1 MKDILFPHD
10 SMRKVQDIFI
20 GDIMEAVKEKKHF
33 IAHAPTG
40 IGKTAI
46 LGPLLAYAL
55 KNNLT
60 IFFLTPRHT
69 QHKIA
74 IDTLKL
80 IKDKYNTDFRAVDII
95 GKKWMCPV
103 GGTDALSSNEFSE
116 YCREMREKD
125 ICEYFLN
132 LKNKS
137 KKSITLKQIQNPL
150 HVEEVCKICKDEHIC
165 PYEISIELSK
175 KASVIIADYYH
186 ILSPAVR
193 DNLLKKTNKEL
204 QSSII
209 IFDEAQNL
217 PQRTRDLLTTR
228 LSTFVVDAAI
238 KECKD
243 FNYNEYI
250 EDLGKIKKVLE
261 LFVRK
266 ISIEETETLI
276 NKKEFIEEIEKIT
289 NYEELIANLKFTADE
304 IREERKRSYLGL
316 IANFLEAWP
325 GEDFG
330 FARILSRGFLRSGKP
345 FISLSYR
352 CLDPSLATKPIIENS
367 HSVICMSG
375 TLSPTSMYSDLL
387 GFQESNTNAAE
398 YSSPFPKQNQLNLLI
413 PETTTKFTARNSD
426 MYKKIAVFCAEI
438 VNSIPGNV
446 AVFFPSYQ
454 LRNEINKYFQNLCE
468 KTTLFEQPNLNKSE
482 KTEILENFKRY
493 KNQGAVLLGASTGSF
508 GEGIDLPGDL
518 LKAVIIVGLPLAKPN
533 LETKELI
540 NYYDKKFKKGWDYG
554 YIYPAIIKSLQNAG
568 RCIRS
573 ETDRGVI
580 IFLDERY
587 SWQNYSKCFPPD
599 FNFKLTKLPVK
610 KITQFFQ
617 NPQKDPSP

>member
-1 MKDILFPHD
+1 MKEILFPHD
-10 SMRKVQDIFI
+10 SIRKTQDVLIE
-20 GDIMEAVKEKKHF
+20 DIMEAVKAKKHF
-33 IAHAPTG
+33 LAHAPTG

-46 LGPLLAYAL
+46 LGPVLSYAL
-55 KNNLT
+55 KNDLT

-74 IDTLKL
+74 IDTLKM
-80 IKDKYNTDFRAVDII
+80 IKNKYNTDFKAVDII

-103 GGTDALSSNEFSE
+103 GGTDLLSSNEFFE
-116 YCREMREKD
+116 YCKEVKEKD

-137 KKSITLKQIQNPL
+137 KKAFTLKQIQDPL
-150 HVEEVCKICKDEHIC
+150 HVEEICKICKDAHLC
-165 PYEISIELSK
+165 PYEISIELAK
-175 KASVIIADYYH
+175 KANVIIADYYH
-186 ILSPAVR
+186 ILSPSVR
-193 DNLLKKTNKEL
+193 ENLLKKTNKNL
-204 QSSII
+204 QDSII

-228 LSTFVVDAAI
+228 LSTFIIDAAI
-238 KECKD
+238 KECKN

-250 EDLGKIKKVLE
+250 KDLEKIKKVLE

-266 ISIEETETLI
+266 ISITETETLI
-276 NKKEFIEEIEKIT
+276 NKQEFISEIEKIT

-304 IREERKRSYLGL
+304 IRKDKKRSFLGS
-316 IANFLEAWP
+316 IANFLEAWT

-330 FARILSRGFLRSGKP
+330 FARILSRGFLKSGKP
-345 FISLSYR
+345 IISLSYL
-352 CLDPSLATKPIIENS
+352 CLDPSLATKPVIDNS

-375 TLSPTSMYSDLL
+375 TLSPALMYRDLL
-387 GFQESNTNAAE
+387 GFQESNTNMAE
-398 YSSPFPKQNQLNLLI
+398 YNSPFPKQNRLNLII

-426 MYKKIAVFCAEI
+426 MYQKIATLCAEV

-454 LRNEINKYFQNLCE
+454 LRDDINKYFQNLCE

-482 KTEILENFKRY
+482 KTEILETFKKY
-493 KNQGAVLLGASTGSF
+493 KNQGAVLLGTSTGSF

-540 NYYDKKFKKGWDYG
+540 NYYNQKFKRGWDYG
-554 YIYPAIIKSLQNAG
+554 YIYPAIIKTLQNAG

-573 ETDRGVI
+573 ETDRGII

-587 SWQNYSKCFPPD
+587 VWPNYSKCFPPD
-599 FNFKLTKLPVK
+599 FNFKLTKFPK
-610 KITQFFQ
+610 KIITQFFQ
-617 NPQKDPSP
+617 NHQKDL